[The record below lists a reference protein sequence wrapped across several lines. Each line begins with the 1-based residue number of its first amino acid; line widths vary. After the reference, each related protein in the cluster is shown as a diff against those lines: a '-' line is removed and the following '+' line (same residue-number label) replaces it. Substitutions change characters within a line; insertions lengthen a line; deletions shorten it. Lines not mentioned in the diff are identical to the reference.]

1 MDFDFFENCTA
12 EKARL
17 INPVV
22 LAYVGDGVQTLFVRK
37 KLALLHDLKSSELN
51 KMEAKSVCASAQARA
66 ARKLTAVFTEEE
78 LSIFKRAR
86 NSKKGSK
93 AKNSTLGDYS
103 KSTGFEAVIG
113 FLYLS
118 GQTDR
123 LNYILNLAE
132 EFTAET
138 SAETDEKTQTYENV
152 RVENK
157 MQSVENATEQR

>member
-1 MDFDFFENCTA
+1 MDFDFFESCPV

-51 KMEAKSVCASAQARA
+51 KMEAERVCASAQARA
-66 ARKLTAVFTEEE
+66 ARKLASVFTDEEAAV
-78 LSIFKRAR
+78 FKRAR

-103 KSTGFEAVIG
+103 KSTGLEAVIG

-118 GQTDR
+118 GQKER
-123 LNYILNLAE
+123 LKQILSLAE
-132 EFTAET
+132 EFAAEKSGTSDENIIETAEKQV
-138 SAETDEKTQTYENV
+138 AVKEN
-152 RVENK
+152 RNDC
-157 MQSVENATEQR
+157 